1 MEARVPAVP
10 RARAVPVPSRV
21 RGGDPLPAPRA
32 GGGGPWGVPAPRC
45 GSSAPPPTS
54 APRASRAARC
64 RWTAAS
70 SSSRPVTVTVTGS
83 STGCG
88 GCRGRVTVPFSWPL
102 PPLLARWPAPPPLC
116 GCLTVTQSFGP
127 PPGVP
132 VTVPVPDAPP
142 AKRKRKKKMTKEAP
156 EVPQVTPPGGA
167 QGPGPPAD
175 TGVAPGELEVP
186 KKKKHKRERP
196 E

>member
-1 MEARVPAVP
+1 MEGPARFQCPPEFEAVTPSPPPA
-10 RARAVPVPSRV
+10 
-21 RGGDPLPAPRA
+21 L
-32 GGGGPWGVPAPRC
+32 GGGGPGGSLHRGVAHPR
-45 GSSAPPPTS
+45 
-54 APRASRAARC
+54 PRRL
-64 RWTAAS
+64 
-70 SSSRPVTVTVTGS
+70 
-83 STGCG
+83 
-88 GCRGRVTVPFSWPL
+88 L
-102 PPLLARWPAPPPLC
+102 PRE
-116 GCLTVTQSFGP
+116 SFGP